1 MLVQA
6 LYNIVD
12 SVFVAQVS
20 ENALTAVTLAFP
32 IQNLMIAI
40 GSGTAVGVNA
50 LLSKSL
56 GERDQT
62 NADRAANAGLLLT
75 LPGFLLMLVFGLFFA
90 TPFIAGQIDPVAVTD
105 PTDIAAITTGGT
117 AYLQVCCC
125 FSFGLFFQ
133 IMCERLLQST
143 GRTTLSMISQISG
156 AVINMILD
164 PILIFG
170 LLGLPSLGVAGAAI
184 ATVIGQCCAATIG
197 LVLNL
202 RHNRDIHLSFKA
214 VFRPHAATI
223 GRIYAVGAPSILMM
237 SIGSVMTYMM
247 NRILAAFAS
256 AQAVFGVYFK
266 LQSFFFMPLFGL
278 NNGLIPIIAFN
289 YGAKNKARVKD
300 SMRFAMILAV
310 SIMVVGTI
318 IFHVVPTLLL
328 SFFNASPEMV
338 RIGVPALRI
347 ISLSFPIAAV
357 CIVLGSTF
365 QAFSK
370 GVYSLIVS
378 IMRQLVVLIPA
389 AWLLSLS
396 GEVTNIWWAFL
407 FAEIM
412 SLTVTLLCYRRL
424 HRKIIST
431 L

>member
-1 MLVQA
+1 MLQ
-6 LYNIVD
+6 ND
-12 SVFVAQVS
+12 S
-20 ENALTAVTLAFP
+20 
-32 IQNLMIAI
+32 
-40 GSGTAVGVNA
+40 
-50 LLSKSL
+50 
-56 GERDQT
+56 
-62 NADRAANAGLLLT
+62 
-75 LPGFLLMLVFGLFFA
+75 
-90 TPFIAGQIDPVAVTD
+90 
-105 PTDIAAITTGGT
+105 
-117 AYLQVCCC
+117 
-125 FSFGLFFQ
+125 
-133 IMCERLLQST
+133 
-143 GRTTLSMISQISG
+143 
-156 AVINMILD
+156 
-164 PILIFG
+164 
-170 LLGLPSLGVAGAAI
+170 
-184 ATVIGQCCAATIG
+184 
-197 LVLNL
+197 
-202 RHNRDIHLSFKA
+202 
-214 VFRPHAATI
+214 
-223 GRIYAVGAPSILMM
+223 RI
-237 SIGSVMTYMM
+237 
-247 NRILAAFAS
+247 AS

-300 SMRFAMILAV
+300 SRRFAMILAV